1 MISRLKYLSIQALQ
15 GLWRSAGV
23 TSLSVGIIALSL
35 SLLALFWLLL
45 SNLQS
50 VADQV
55 SEQVGISAQ
64 LSPKSSVSDQKKIQ
78 ERIRSWPSIQKAE
91 LVTSTAA
98 MDWLK
103 ITLGTEAS
111 VLEGLPAD
119 LLPASIEID
128 VMEMSIDDAQLLVAK
143 LEKLGGVAA
152 VQFGQEEIQRIH
164 GALELVRTSMY
175 FLAVFLSVAILLILS
190 NAIRLAVYA
199 RKDEIEV
206 MSLIG
211 GTRWFILFP
220 FVLEGVLLGLLGGL
234 MAIAILSVFKKV
246 FLEWLQWGLSQ
257 NYGNLQ
263 IEFLDSTALIF
274 ILLIGATIGLLG
286 SSYAAFR
293 YIKL

>member
-1 MISRLKYLSIQALQ
+1 
-15 GLWRSAGV
+15 
-23 TSLSVGIIALSL
+23 VGIIALSL

-64 LSPKSSVSDQKKIQ
+64 LSPKISVSDQKKIQ